1 MRLAEAAETSPATEP
16 ASSAAWLR
24 DATRVLH
31 DRAEAHA
38 ETAVGGIDAAAYAR
52 LLAALLPLYG
62 GIEEALESF
71 HEWSRLD
78 PPLDIVA
85 RRRSQLL
92 VADLHTLGVEVQEGR
107 EHAAAA
113 PRLELFDHALG
124 ALYVVEGSRLGGRVL
139 AARIVGGS
147 RSIEVD
153 AFRFLRSDGFDVG
166 GSWRELRASLAA
178 YAVDPPT
185 RARVVAGATETF
197 ACFEQQ
203 LARWAS

>member
-1 MRLAEAAETSPATEP
+1 MRLAEAAETSPAPEP
-16 ASSAAWLR
+16 ASSLGWLR
-24 DATRVLH
+24 NATRVLH

-52 LLAALLPLYG
+52 LLLALLPLYA

-78 PPLDIVA
+78 PPVDIVS

-92 VADLHTLGVEVQEGR
+92 AADLHTLGVEVPEGR
-107 EHAAAA
+107 EHDAAA
-113 PRLELFDHALG
+113 PRLVLFGHALG
-124 ALYVVEGSRLGGRVL
+124 ALYVVEGSRIGGRVL
-139 AARIVGGS
+139 AARIVGSS

-153 AFRFLRSDGFDVG
+153 AFRFLRSDGLEVAG
-166 GSWRELRASLAA
+166 PWRELRVSLAA

-185 RARVVAGATETF
+185 RAPVIAGATETF
-197 ACFEQQ
+197 ACFERQ